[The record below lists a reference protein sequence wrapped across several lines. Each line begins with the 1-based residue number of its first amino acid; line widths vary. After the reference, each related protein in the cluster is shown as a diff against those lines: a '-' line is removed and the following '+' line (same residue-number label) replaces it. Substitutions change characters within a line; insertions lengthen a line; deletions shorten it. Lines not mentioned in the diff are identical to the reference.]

1 MSLDD
6 NKALVRRFI
15 DEIFVQGRPEAVDE
29 LLADDFVAH
38 TWPSTG
44 DPKDDLKAAIAR
56 AQGPRGPAFTI
67 EDMIAEGDRVAV
79 RLTAAA
85 TQVGEF
91 MGMPPSGK
99 RYEIGEIHIFRLR
112 DGKVVEHWHQFDQ
125 MGMMKQL
132 GGDAGRTRGAK
143 RRENQPVPRRPRAR
157 TPLLSR
163 AGAAR
168 GARPSAPRGARTGGP
183 PPA

>member
-1 MSLDD
+1 MSTDQ
-6 NKALVRRFI
+6 NKSIVRRFI
-15 DEIFVQGRPEAVDE
+15 DEIFVQGRRETVDE

-44 DPKDDLKAAIAR
+44 HPKDDLKSAIDRTSKGLAN
-56 AQGPRGPAFTI
+56 PVFTI

-85 TQVGEF
+85 TQVGEV
-91 MGMPPSGK
+91 MGMPASGK
-99 RYEIGEIHIFRLR
+99 RYEVGEIHIFRVD

-132 GGDAGRTRGAK
+132 GLMPGQPAGTA
-143 RRENQPVPRRPRAR
+143 
-157 TPLLSR
+157 SR
-163 AGAAR
+163 
-168 GARPSAPRGARTGGP
+168 
-183 PPA
+183 